1 VSDLGHLLLVLAQ
14 PRTDSYTLSYP
25 IGLFEFCGRG
35 GGAMPRSVQEARVRR
50 MASRH
55 GLELKKA
62 ERGKSRARDFGRYW
76 LVDASRNTLVFP
88 NAHGGSLDDLESY
101 LIQAFDQP
109 LAHGQPLRRP
119 SQAPGDYT
127 AS

>member
-14 PRTDSYTLSYP
+14 LRTDSYTLSYP
-25 IGLFEFCGRG
+25 IGIFEFLVA

-62 ERGKSRARDFGRYW
+62 GRGKPRARDFGRYW
-76 LVDASRNTLVFP
+76 LVDAARNTLVFP
-88 NAHGGSLDDLESY
+88 NAHGGSLDDLERY
-101 LIQAFDQP
+101 LIQASGQP
-109 LAHGQPLRRP
+109 LAHGQPLRRA
-119 SQAPGDYT
+119 SQAPGVST